1 MSNNEYTE
9 QEMQAYM
16 KELEQINKN
25 KKIEESFNTFNT
37 IAEVSTYIQDELDEL
52 RDLDYSKYIKLDNIK
67 SLYITGLE
75 GLQQRILIKESLEGI
90 VKKLSMLENGL
101 LNKINI
107 LLDVGTGEYGTNI
120 IELLKQNARRY
131 AIIFD

>member
-1 MSNNEYTE
+1 
-9 QEMQAYM
+9 
-16 KELEQINKN
+16 
-25 KKIEESFNTFNT
+25 
-37 IAEVSTYIQDELDEL
+37 
-52 RDLDYSKYIKLDNIK
+52 
-67 SLYITGLE
+67 
-75 GLQQRILIKESLEGI
+75 
-90 VKKLSMLENGL
+90 MLENGL